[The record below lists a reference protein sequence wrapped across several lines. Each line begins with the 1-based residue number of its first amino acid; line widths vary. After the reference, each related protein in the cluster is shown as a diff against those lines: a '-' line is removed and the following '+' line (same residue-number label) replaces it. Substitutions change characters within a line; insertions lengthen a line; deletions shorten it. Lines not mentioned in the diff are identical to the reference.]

1 MKLLLIHSFYS
12 SFLCVALLPIFIGT
26 LYDCIQDS
34 IRPRCNTTDSKEG
47 FLTLSS
53 NRMRSGTMNSMEY
66 QMPCVQRHRLQS
78 IRHQLSNIQHV
89 ELNESSKY
97 EYLLAFSI
105 KRNVAKIFDTTE
117 SSDSIDIFHGLRF
130 FMMLWIIGGH
140 SYSFAMQ
147 WLFFRNPKELQA
159 APSNVLSQILAN
171 GTFSVDT
178 FLFLSGFLVTR
189 VVLKQMKKNGGQLN
203 LLIFYLHRYL
213 RMTPLMMVVIAF
225 CATLLKYMSEGPSW
239 QESIV
244 MYDSWCQSNW
254 WLNALYLHNFINREN
269 MCLSHTWYSAVDM
282 QLYFF
287 APLILIPLYK
297 KPKVGLTILSVILT
311 GSIIFTCIY
320 TIVNSLPAVPY
331 MSDIM

>member
-1 MKLLLIHSFYS
+1 
-12 SFLCVALLPIFIGT
+12 
-26 LYDCIQDS
+26 
-34 IRPRCNTTDSKEG
+34 
-47 FLTLSS
+47 
-53 NRMRSGTMNSMEY
+53 
-66 QMPCVQRHRLQS
+66 MPCHQRQRLQS
-78 IRHQLSNIQHV
+78 IRQQLQNIQHV
-89 ELNESSKY
+89 ELNEGMKC

-105 KRNVAKIFDTTE
+105 KRNVAKIFDT
-117 SSDSIDIFHGLRF
+117 SDSTGSIDIFHGLRF
-130 FMMLWIIGGH
+130 FMMLWIISGH

-147 WLFFRNPKELQA
+147 WLFFRNPKDLQN
-159 APSNVLSQILAN
+159 APSNALSQILAN

-189 VVLKQMKKNGGQLN
+189 VVLNQMEKSGGKLN
-203 LLIFYLHRYL
+203 LVIYYLHRYL

-282 QLYFF
+282 QLYFA
-287 APLILIPLYK
+287 APIILIPLYK
-297 KPKVGLTILSVILT
+297 RPKFGLTLITVILST
-311 GSIIFTCIY
+311 SIIFTCLY
-320 TIVNSLPAVPY
+320 TIIHSLPAVPY
-331 MSDIM
+331 MSDIMYVAN